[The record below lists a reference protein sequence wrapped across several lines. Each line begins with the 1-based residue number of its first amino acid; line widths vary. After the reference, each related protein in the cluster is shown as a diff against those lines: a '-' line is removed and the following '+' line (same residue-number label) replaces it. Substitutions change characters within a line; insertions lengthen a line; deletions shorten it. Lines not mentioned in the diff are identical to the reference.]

1 MKPAYEPWII
11 RAARRGVPGW
21 VLGLIIAAQADGYLA
36 EDDE

>member
-1 MKPAYEPWII
+1 MKQPYEPWII

-21 VLGLIIAAQADGYLA
+21 ILGLIIAAQAEVDFE